1 MMLDAAVGSRAA
13 AMLVVAA
20 TLAACG
26 SSDAPRSGGESTA
39 RIDATVQRPPIQV
52 QTLSSPCEWLPV
64 ADVEQ
69 ILGKLAA
76 PPSTGRNA
84 ENNAEDAAGGACI
97 YSIPGKNGAVLD
109 VALQIDP
116 TGSAAAEQ
124 ASSMLDGMFARE
136 LSDGASH
143 PSAPAPRSD
152 GWDFVG
158 GVPDILIWR
167 VGHVA
172 IQIGGKANF
181 LLSKQT
187 LGQFASLVRD
197 RLPDLPFVAPG
208 ADANKAGPTPDP
220 CVLLTRAEAEAVLG
234 PLLVE
239 PFRANEGSPLA
250 DGEGPSC
257 AYYTRG
263 HRVLWLNPS
272 RFAGKELF
280 SMMGGASRLI
290 RSTVGGADAGDAL
303 DGPWD
308 QAAEASTGALIFL
321 KGDQMLEVGYRTSS
335 TDVAGAAQLARAAVA
350 RL

>member
-1 MMLDAAVGSRAA
+1 MSNSKVMLAALLATTV
-13 AMLVVAA
+13 

-26 SSDAPRSGGESTA
+26 DGDTATSGSNHESATHK
-39 RIDATVQRPPIQV
+39 DATVQRPAIKA
-52 QTLSSPCEWLPV
+52 QTLSSPCEWLPL
-64 ADVEQ
+64 ADVERV
-69 ILGKLAA
+69 LGKLAA
-76 PPSTGRNA
+76 PPKD
-84 ENNAEDAAGGACI
+84 EEDGGCI
-97 YSIPGKNGAVLD
+97 YQVHARNGAVVELG
-109 VALQIDP
+109 VQIDP
-116 TGSAAAEQ
+116 TGNAAAEQ
-124 ASSMLDGMFARE
+124 ASDMLGDLFARE

-143 PSAPAPRSD
+143 AAAPAPRTD

-172 IQIGGKANF
+172 IEIGGKANF
-181 LLSKQT
+181 LFPKQT
-187 LGQFASLVRD
+187 LTQLATLVRD

-208 ADANKAGPTPDP
+208 ADANKAGPQPDP
-220 CVLLTRAEAEAVLG
+220 CALLTRAEAEVVLG

-239 PFRANEGSPLA
+239 PFRTNQSSALA

-263 HRVLWLNPS
+263 HRALWLNPS

-308 QAAEASTGALIFL
+308 QAAEASTGSLIFL
-321 KGDQMLEVGYRTSS
+321 KGDQMLEIGYRTSS
-335 TDVAGAAQLARAAVA
+335 ADVDGAAQLARAAVA
-350 RL
+350 RM